1 MVVAGSGRVSE
12 SACGCRLSF
21 ETGGGVGVDARG
33 DSGGDGVADV
43 EGVEGGRWTIV
54 VRVIGNRGRNRL
66 MVSVVVLC
74 LFAAAAYARVMARR
88 RSLAAMHVGLAHL
101 NGGVCGCGDFGLR
114 RGRRG

>member
-21 ETGGGVGVDARG
+21 KTGSGAGVDARG
-33 DSGGDGVADV
+33 DSGGDGVVDV

-54 VRVIGNRGRNRL
+54 VRVMGNRGRNRL

-101 NGGVCGCGDFGLR
+101 NGWDCGGGDFGLR

>member
-21 ETGGGVGVDARG
+21 KTGGGVGVNARG
-33 DSGGDGVADV
+33 DSGGDGVVDV
-43 EGVEGGRWTIV
+43 EDVKDGRWAIV
-54 VRVIGNRGRNRL
+54 VRVMGNLGRNRL

-101 NGGVCGCGDFGLR
+101 NGWDCGGGDFGLR